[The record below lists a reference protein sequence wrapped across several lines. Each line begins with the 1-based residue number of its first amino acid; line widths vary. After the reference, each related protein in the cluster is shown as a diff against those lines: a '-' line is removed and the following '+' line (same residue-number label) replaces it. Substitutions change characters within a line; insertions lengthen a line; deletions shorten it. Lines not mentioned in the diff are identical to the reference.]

1 MDANF
6 CKFALYIPW
15 PWFSQFGHYQ
25 KGLHCFH
32 YHITITTRCNQHQL
46 QENSLLFW
54 ICKCILH
61 LPLNPL
67 DLVIKGLY
75 FSYDN
80 VFQPSEYYF
89 LVAVVPVCWRCYDPH
104 VGKFLSFL
112 KSGLK
117 LMMRQPYLL
126 STISMFNTEYHTLGN
141 LCSFWS
147 QIP

>member
-1 MDANF
+1 MNG
-6 CKFALYIPW
+6 CKLLQICTAHSLALIQSIW
-15 PWFSQFGHYQ
+15 PLSERPALLPLPHAT
-25 KGLHCFH
+25 C
-32 YHITITTRCNQHQL
+32 CNQHQS

-54 ICKCILH
+54 TCKCILH
-61 LPLNPL
+61 LPINPL
-67 DLVIKGLY
+67 DLIIKGLY
-75 FSYDN
+75 FSYD
-80 VFQPSEYYF
+80 VFQSSEYYF

-117 LMMRQPYLL
+117 LMTRQPYLL
-126 STISMFNTEYHTLGN
+126 STISMFNTEHHTLGN